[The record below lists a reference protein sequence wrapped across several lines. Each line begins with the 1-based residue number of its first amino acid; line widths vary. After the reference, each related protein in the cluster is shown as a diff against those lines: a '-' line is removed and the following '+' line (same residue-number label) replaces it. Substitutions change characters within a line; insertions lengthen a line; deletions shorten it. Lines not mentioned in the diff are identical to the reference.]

1 MQVCSKVC
9 STNFMLLYIHVTEA
23 MGDAV
28 ETVIVNYAHLLD
40 NMASNYVYLMAD
52 ICSPQEQNAD
62 NPA

>member
-1 MQVCSKVC
+1 
-9 STNFMLLYIHVTEA
+9 MLLYIHVTEA